1 MNNAAD
7 HAARTYARGQWAE
20 TLACWWLRA
29 KGYRVVARRLR
40 TPAGEI
46 DIAVQ
51 RGSVLVVVEV
61 KARPSLDAALIALAP
76 RQRHRLARA
85 GAWLL
90 AQRHRTAT
98 ELRFDMVL
106 VCPWRRPHHV
116 VDAWRP

>member
-1 MNNAAD
+1 MTRARY
-7 HAARTYARGQWAE
+7 HAARTHKRGQWAE
-20 TLACWWLRA
+20 FIACCWLRA

-51 RGSVLVVVEV
+51 RGRVLVVVEV
-61 KARPSLDAALIALAP
+61 KARPTLDAALLSLGS

-98 ELRFDMVL
+98 ELRFDLVL
-106 VCPWRRPHHV
+106 VCPWRWPHHV
-116 VDAWRP
+116 IDAWRP